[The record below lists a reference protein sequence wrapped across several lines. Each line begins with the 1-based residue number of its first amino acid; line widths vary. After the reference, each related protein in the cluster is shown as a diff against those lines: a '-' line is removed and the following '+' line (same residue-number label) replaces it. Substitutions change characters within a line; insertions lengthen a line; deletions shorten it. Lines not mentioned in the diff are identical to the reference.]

1 MKKWLVLLFFFVC
14 LGISIVYIVPDPQEI
29 PDVEIKPSNQNNDD
43 PLDGEFSSENTLQEE
58 ITEDQIKRGNLLLVN
73 SEYPVD
79 QDSIKSDIVNL
90 FTDNE
95 LTQGYVLLESEMYL
109 SKDVALRFSKMVAAA
124 QEDGVNRFLI
134 SSGFREF
141 EKQKA
146 LYQDKGNDY
155 ALPPGHSEHNLG
167 LALDVGSTETS
178 MYNASEGEWI
188 KENAWKHGFVLRY
201 PEDKVDVTGIEYEP
215 WHIRYVGLPHS
226 AIMKKKK
233 FVLEEYLDYLKE
245 KQKVSIEYK
254 DEKYTVT
261 HYPFS
266 ENLTINIPQHK
277 EYEISGNNMD
287 GVIVT
292 VYENR

>member
-1 MKKWLVLLFFFVC
+1 MKKWVILLFLLVC
-14 LGISIVYIVPDPQEI
+14 FGISIVYIVHDPQEI
-29 PDVEIKPSNQNNDD
+29 PDIEIKPSNQNNDN
-43 PLDGEFSSENTLQEE
+43 PLDGEFSSENTIQKE

-79 QDSIKSDIVNL
+79 QDSVKSDIVNL

-109 SKDVALRFSKMVAAA
+109 SKDVAQKFSKMVTIA
-124 QEDGVNRFLI
+124 QEEGVNHFLI
-134 SSGFREF
+134 SSGFRDF
-141 EKQKA
+141 EEQKV
-146 LYQDKGNDY
+146 LYQDTGDDY

-188 KENAWKHGFVLRY
+188 KENAWKHGFILRY
-201 PEDKVDVTGIEYEP
+201 PEDKVHITGIEYEP

-226 AIMKKKK
+226 AIMKKKN

-245 KQKVSIEYK
+245 KQKVSIEFK
-254 DEKYTVT
+254 DEKYIVT
-261 HYPFS
+261 YYPFS
-266 ENLTINIPQHK
+266 KNLTINIPENK

-292 VYENR
+292 VYEK